1 MGVTYDTEA
10 LTQRQMENEE
20 RIIDGGIR
28 NYRKAI
34 ATARA
39 KGKFDETLAGRWLI
53 SNFIDPI
60 QQRIKAFVQES
71 VSGKPGPQAIGAA
84 VLNRLEYDAC
94 AYIAIRVI
102 VNSITDSKGAHE
114 RASILSR
121 IVKDLIEE
129 MRHNHMADEKTQT
142 YKYWMKQIQMAPD
155 RMTKKRCMDRL
166 KKNFS
171 SLPDFKTDAEKEAVA
186 AAAAFL
192 IQAAIDTTGIARV
205 VSRVKHQKNG
215 PKTPDFLELSPH
227 YHAKIEALHDRA
239 ESLWPKFEPMLC
251 PPRPW
256 AGAFGGGF
264 VGKLGERTLLVRT
277 GNRSY
282 LEDIH
287 NNIGRMDK
295 VLAALNAVQAT
306 PWRINQRVF
315 DIMIAAFEGN
325 GQQYGLPATDPLPKP
340 IRPAD
345 IRTNRDAAKQYVSDI
360 KAMQRLEKKRESRCR
375 TVRFLLDTARKYRD
389 EAAIWFAHNLD
400 WRGRIYPLSSYLS
413 PQGEELH
420 RAVLEFAE
428 GLPLETEEAVEWLA
442 IHGAGCFG
450 YDKVSFADRVK
461 WVHDHEEQIRRSA
474 ESPLDYLWWAKE
486 ADKPWMFLAWCID
499 WVGYLDNGKAHIS
512 RLPVAMD
519 GSCNGLQNF
528 AAMLKHE
535 ETARAVNLAPSDLP
549 NDIYQQVAD
558 KVKPVVADIA
568 IRDPRPDDAIKAE
581 AEARTEREYADAD
594 RVQKEKSAIEKR
606 VKDGA
611 MTKEAGR
618 KALKKIKPTISAE
631 HKKRTAELWDT
642 LSARWIK
649 DHITRK
655 LVKRPVMTYPYS
667 VTLYGMRDQLVEV
680 LLDMH
685 GEGVTSYQPAHVGK
699 VASMLKTVVFEAI
712 QETVV
717 AAARAM
723 EWLRTA
729 AKVVAENNL
738 PVTWVSPVG
747 MLVVQNYWKSTAKR
761 LSVWNAGI
769 RYQPVVS
776 FDKED
781 EVNVGKQASGVA
793 PNFVHSC
800 DASHLMYTVLACRE
814 KGLDTFHMIH
824 DSFGCHASNAATLA
838 ATLREQ
844 FIAIYGDGL
853 VLSRFYDQLRSQVA
867 DRPELA
873 EDLLPPPAPEDFD
886 LSLVRES
893 KYFFA

>member
-1 MGVTYDTEA
+1 MGVTYDVEA
-10 LTQRQMENEE
+10 LTQRQVENEE
-20 RIIDGGIR
+20 KIIDGGIKK
-28 NYRKAI
+28 YRDAI
-34 ATARA
+34 AEAQR
-39 KGKFDETLAGRWLI
+39 KGVFDETLAGRWLI
-53 SNFIDPI
+53 SNFIEPI
-60 QQRIKAFVQES
+60 RERIEAFVQEGL
-71 VSGKPGPQAIGAA
+71 SGKTGPQAIGAKI
-84 VLNRLEYDAC
+84 LNRLDYDAC

-114 RASILSR
+114 RSSVLSR
-121 IVKDLIEE
+121 IAKDLIEE

-142 YKYWMKQIQMAPD
+142 YKYWMKEVQLAPD
-155 RMTKKRCMDRL
+155 RMTKKRCLDRL

-171 SLPDFKTDAEKEAVA
+171 NLPDFKTEAEKEAVA

-215 PKTPDFLELSPH
+215 PKTPDFLELTPH

-239 ESLWPKFEPMLC
+239 ESLWPRFEPMLC

-256 AGAFGGGF
+256 TGAFGGGF

-287 NNIGRMDK
+287 NNIHKMDK

-306 PWRINQRVF
+306 PWRVNQRVY
-315 DIMIAAFEGN
+315 DIMSVAFEGN
-325 GQQYGLPATDPLPKP
+325 GQQYGLPATEKLPDP

-345 IRTNRDAAKQYVSDI
+345 IKTNRQAAKQWVSDL
-360 KAMQRLEKKRESRCR
+360 KAIQRLEKKRESRCR
-375 TVRFLLDTARKYRD
+375 TVRFLLETAGKYRD
-389 EAAIWFAHNLD
+389 ETAIWFAHNLD
-400 WRGRIYPLSSYLS
+400 WRGRVYPLSSYLS

-420 RAVLEFAE
+420 HALLEFAE
-428 GLPLETEEAVEWLA
+428 GLPLETDEAVEWLA
-442 IHGAGCFG
+442 IHGAGCWG
-450 YDKVSFADRVK
+450 YDKVAFADRVA
-461 WVHDHEEQIRRSA
+461 WVAEHEEQIRQSVA
-474 ESPLDYLWWAKE
+474 APLDYGWWTQ

-499 WVGYLDNGKAHIS
+499 WVGYLTNGKAHVS

-549 NDIYQQVAD
+549 SDIYQQVAD
-558 KVKPVVADIA
+558 KVKPVVALIA
-568 IRDPRPDDAIKAE
+568 VNDPRPDDAIKAE
-581 AEARTEREYADAD
+581 AETRTVKEYADTD
-594 RVQKEKSAIEKR
+594 RVQREKKEIKKLM
-606 VKDGA
+606 KDGA
-611 MTKEAGR
+611 ITKEAGK
-618 KALKKIKPTISAE
+618 KALKKIKPTISPE
-631 HKKRTAELWDT
+631 HKKRTAELWAT

-667 VTLYGMRDQLVEV
+667 VTPYGMRDQLVEV

-685 GEGVTSYQPAHVGK
+685 GEGITSYPPAHVGK

-723 EWLRTA
+723 EWLRGA

-747 MLVVQNYWKSTAKR
+747 MRVVQNYWKSTTKQIHVSFGGA
-761 LSVWNAGI
+761 
-769 RYQPVVS
+769 RYRPTIS

-781 EVNVGKQASGVA
+781 EIDATKQAAGVA

-800 DASHLMYTVLACRE
+800 DASHLMFTVLACQG
-814 KGLDTFHMIH
+814 KGLDAFHMIH
-824 DSFGCHASNAATLA
+824 DSFGTHARYAATLA

-844 FIAIYGDGL
+844 FVAIYGEGT
-853 VLSRFYDQLRSQVA
+853 VLSSFHEQLRFQVMNS
-867 DRPELA
+867 PELVEA
-873 EDLLPPPAPEDFD
+873 IPPPPVPEGFD
-886 LSLVRES
+886 LDLVKES
-893 KYFFA
+893 RYFFA